1 MRIHRTITIEY
12 EWGSE
17 HGEQEHVASLEDA
30 AEERIN
36 QLRAEGYTSGILEK
50 EIYSASTKKTIYY
63 RGWWRVSES

>member
-1 MRIHRTITIEY
+1 MRIQRTITIEY

-36 QLRAEGYTSGILEK
+36 QLRAEGYTSGMLEE
-50 EIYSASTKKTIYY
+50 EICSVSTEKTIFY
-63 RGWWRVSES
+63 RGWWRVRES